1 MSGSTSGVSVSIIP
15 AAGVAL
21 ILAAA
26 GCSDRPPKPWP
37 GTQTTAARDSAP
49 RPTTTAASLLADSA
63 AADSAALAGL
73 PDALREDLAVGPL
86 LTTAALRDS
95 ARAYCQPVS
104 DSTDREVRK
113 RLRGRWPDTLMVVL
127 FVRADRASGAL
138 GRVEL
143 LRRTADGQQRGYIW
157 DGDGNTTE
165 AVEWLGGRSVTRV
178 LPEGTPAPRALRGL
192 GRRLLVLPCTGNP
205 PKRD

>member
-1 MSGSTSGVSVSIIP
+1 MSRARRIVARGS
-15 AAGVAL
+15 VAL
-21 ILAAA
+21 ILSAA
-26 GCSDRPPKPWP
+26 GCGDRPPRPWP
-37 GTQTTAARDSAP
+37 GTQTTAARDTAAP
-49 RPTTTAASLLADSA
+49 PATTPASLLADSA
-63 AADSAALAGL
+63 VADSAALASL
-73 PDALREDLAVGPL
+73 PDGLREDLAVGPL

-95 ARAYCQPVS
+95 ARAYCQPIS
-104 DSTDREVRK
+104 DSTEPRVRK
-113 RLRGRWPDTLMVVL
+113 RLRGRWPDTLAVVL

-143 LRRTADGQQRGYIW
+143 LRRTTDGQQRGYIW
-157 DGDGNTTE
+157 DANGNTTE
-165 AVEWLGGRSVTRV
+165 AVEWMGGRSVTRI

>member
-1 MSGSTSGVSVSIIP
+1 MSGPPSGVSVAAIA

-37 GTQTTAARDSAP
+37 GTPTTAARDSAP

-63 AADSAALAGL
+63 AGDSAALAGL
-73 PDALREDLAVGPL
+73 PDQLREDLTVGPL

-95 ARAYCQPVS
+95 ARAYCQPIS
-104 DSTDREVRK
+104 DTADPVIRK

-143 LRRTADGQQRGYIW
+143 LRRTTDGQQRGYIW
-157 DGDGNTTE
+157 DEEANSTE

-192 GRRLLVLPCTGNP
+192 GRRLLVLPCRGNAP
-205 PKRD
+205 TRD